1 MGNDPDTLYYHT
13 FAPEITVVTNA
24 NGVVVEPIEVRIGR
38 LATLKDD
45 QLLIMTTDN
54 RGEPTPQ
61 EIQERAMEQFMTYIS
76 VRWFGQRVVY
86 K

>member
-1 MGNDPDTLYYHT
+1 MAEHPDTLYYHT
-13 FAPEITVVTNA
+13 FAPEITVVTDA
-24 NGVVVEPIEVRIGR
+24 DGVVVSPIEVRTGR
-38 LATLKDD
+38 LASLKDD

-61 EIQERAMEQFMTYIS
+61 EIQERAMEQFMTYFV
-76 VRWFGQRVVY
+76 VRWDGQKVVY

>member
-1 MGNDPDTLYYHT
+1 MGEHPDTLYYHT

-24 NGVVVEPIEVRIGR
+24 SGVVVEPIEVRIGR
-38 LATLKDD
+38 LASLKDD

-54 RGEPTPQ
+54 RGEPTPL
-61 EIQERAMEQFMTYIS
+61 EVQERAIEQFMTYIS

>member
-1 MGNDPDTLYYHT
+1 MDNNPDTLYYHT
-13 FAPEITVVTNA
+13 FAPEITVITDR

-38 LATLKDD
+38 LATLKAD

-54 RGEPTPQ
+54 RGEPTPI
-61 EIQERAMEQFMTYIS
+61 EVQERAIEQFMTYIS

>member
-13 FAPEITVVTNA
+13 FAPEITVVTDH

-38 LATLKDD
+38 LATLKAD
-45 QLLIMTTDN
+45 QLLIMTADN
-54 RGEPTPQ
+54 RGEPTPI
-61 EIQERAMEQFMTYIS
+61 EVQERAMEQFMTYIS

>member
-1 MGNDPDTLYYHT
+1 MGEHPDTLYYHT
-13 FAPEITVVTNA
+13 FAPEITVVTDA
-24 NGVVVEPIEVRIGR
+24 DGLVVEPIEVRIGR
-38 LATLKDD
+38 LATLKAD

-61 EIQERAMEQFMTYIS
+61 EIQERAIEQFMTYIS
-76 VRWFGQRVVY
+76 VRWFGQKVVY

>member
-1 MGNDPDTLYYHT
+1 MAKHPDTLYYHT
-13 FAPEITVVTNA
+13 FAPEITVVTDA

-38 LATLKDD
+38 LATLKAD

-54 RGEPTPQ
+54 RGEPTPI

-76 VRWFGQRVVY
+76 VRWFGQKVVY

>member
-1 MGNDPDTLYYHT
+1 MGEHPDTLYYHT
-13 FAPEITVVTNA
+13 FAPEITVVTDA
-24 NGVVVEPIEVRIGR
+24 DGLVVEPIEVRIGR
-38 LATLKDD
+38 LATLKAD

-54 RGEPTPQ
+54 RGEPTPL
-61 EIQERAMEQFMTYIS
+61 EVQERAIEQFMTYIS

>member
-1 MGNDPDTLYYHT
+1 MDNNPDTLYYHT
-13 FAPEITVVTNA
+13 FAPEITVVTDA

-38 LATLKDD
+38 LATLKAD

-54 RGEPTPQ
+54 RGEPTPI

>member
-1 MGNDPDTLYYHT
+1 MVNDPDTLYYHT

-24 NGVVVEPIEVRIGR
+24 DGVVVAPVEVRTGR
-38 LATLKDD
+38 LASLKDD
-45 QLLIMTTDN
+45 QLMIMTTDN

-61 EIQERAMEQFMTYIS
+61 EVQERAMEQFMTYFV
-76 VRWFGQRVVY
+76 VRWYGKKVNY

>member
-1 MGNDPDTLYYHT
+1 MDNDPDTLYYHT
-13 FAPEITVVTNA
+13 FAPEITVITDHD
-24 NGVVVEPIEVRIGR
+24 GVVVEPIEVRIGR
-38 LATLKDD
+38 LATLKAD

-61 EIQERAMEQFMTYIS
+61 EVQERAMEQFMTYFV
-76 VRWFGQRVVY
+76 VRWYGSKVNY

>member
-45 QLLIMTTDN
+45 S
-54 RGEPTPQ
+54 
-61 EIQERAMEQFMTYIS
+61 F
-76 VRWFGQRVVY
+76 
-86 K
+86 